1 VRHVLNREVEMFGAR
16 CWLSVAGV
24 AVLGAPLASHA
35 AGTAAGTSIQNTAQ
49 VSYTVGGST
58 VTADSNTSSVT
69 VAEILDAVLTI
80 ATPTVTV
87 SPGATAEEL
96 VFTLTNT
103 GNGNERFNLTAL
115 SAGVVGDDYDPTLAI
130 PAIYF
135 DTDTSGDFSAGDV
148 AYSAGVNDPLLAAD
162 ASVRLIVV
170 NSIPNTAV
178 NGNRGRS
185 QLTAAAA
192 TGTGAPGTPF
202 LGGGDGG
209 IIDAVAGTT
218 GGDAVLFGEYLVAD
232 VQLTAVKSQTIV
244 DQFGGARPLPGARI
258 NYQIVVTPSGSGS
271 ATGVAFGDRIPA
283 NTTFVAGSLQLN
295 GATLSDTA
303 DGDAGTFVS
312 APAPEV
318 RVTLGNLTSASGPQT
333 VTFAVTIN

>member
-1 VRHVLNREVEMFGAR
+1 VVRAR
-16 CWLSVAGV
+16 RLSVVGLSVA
-24 AVLGAPLASHA
+24 AIAALGAPFASHA
-35 AGTAAGTSIQNTAQ
+35 AGTAAGTNIQNTAQ
-49 VSYTVGGST
+49 VSYSVGSST
-58 VTADSNTSSVT
+58 VSATSNTSSVT
-69 VAEILDAVLTI
+69 VAEIVDAVLTI
-80 ATPTVTV
+80 ANPTATV
-87 SPGATAEEL
+87 SPGATGEEL

-103 GNGNERFNLTAL
+103 GNGSEAFNLTAL
-115 SAGVVGDDYDPTLAI
+115 SAGLVGDDFDPTLAS

-135 DTDTSGDFSAGDV
+135 DTDNSGDFSGGDL
-148 AYSAGVNDPLLAAD
+148 AYNPGVNDPLLAAD

-192 TGTGAPGTPF
+192 SGTDDPGTSLGPVGTGGVE
-202 LGGGDGG
+202 
-209 IIDAVAGTT
+209 AVVGAT
-218 GGDAVLFGEYLVAD
+218 GGRAILFGEYLVAD
-232 VQLTAVKSQTIV
+232 VQLTAVKSQSIA
-244 DQFGGARPLPGARI
+244 DQFGGQRPLPGARI
-258 NYQIVVTPSGSGS
+258 NYQVVVTAGGSGS
-271 ATGVAFGDRIPA
+271 ATGTAFSDLVPA
-283 NTTFVAGSLQLN
+283 NTTFVAGSLRLN

-333 VTFAVTIN
+333 VEFAVIIN

>member
-1 VRHVLNREVEMFGAR
+1 MAR
-16 CWLSVAGV
+16 ARWLSVAAV
-24 AVLGAPLASHA
+24 ASLGAPLASHA
-35 AGTAAGTSIQNTAQ
+35 AGTAAGTNIQNTAQ

-58 VTADSNTSSVT
+58 VTTSSNTSSLT

-80 ATPTVTV
+80 AAPTVTV

-103 GNGNERFNLTAL
+103 GNGTETFNLTAL
-115 SAGVVGDDYDPTLAI
+115 SAGVVGDDFDPTLAS

-135 DTDTSGDFSAGDV
+135 DTDSSGDFSGGDV
-148 AYSAGVNDPLLAAD
+148 AYNAGANNPVLAAD

-170 NSIPNTAV
+170 NNIPGAAL

-192 TGTGAPGTPF
+192 TGTGAPGTAF
-202 LGGGDGG
+202 IGGGDGG
-209 IIDAVAGTT
+209 VDAVAGTT
-218 GGDAVLFGEYLVAD
+218 GGDSVLFGEYLIAD

-258 NYQIVVTPSGSGS
+258 NYQVVVTPSGSGN
-271 ATGVAFGDRIPA
+271 ATAAAFSDLVPT
-283 NTTFVAGSLQLN
+283 NTTYVAGSLRLN
-295 GATLSDTA
+295 GAPLSDGA
-303 DGDAGTFVS
+303 DADAGTFVS

-318 RVTLGNLTSASGPQT
+318 RVTLGNLAGGSGPQT
-333 VTFAVTIN
+333 IEFAVTIN

>member
-1 VRHVLNREVEMFGAR
+1 MFRAR

-35 AGTAAGTSIQNTAQ
+35 AGTPAGTNIQSTAQ
-49 VSYTVGGST
+49 VSYTVGSST
-58 VTADSNTSSVT
+58 VTASSNTSSVT

-80 ATPTVTV
+80 ASPTVTV

-103 GNGNERFNLTAL
+103 GNGTERFNLTAL
-115 SAGVVGDDYDPTLAI
+115 SAGVVGDDFDPTLAT

-135 DTDTSGDFSAGDV
+135 DTDSSGDFSGGDL
-148 AYSAGVNDPLLAAD
+148 AYNAGVNDPVLAAD

-170 NSIPNTAV
+170 NNIPNTAV

-202 LGGGDGG
+202 INGGDGG
-209 IIDAVAGTT
+209 TIDAVAGTT
-218 GGDAVLFGEYLVAD
+218 GGDAALFGEYLVAD
-232 VQLTAVKSQTIV
+232 VQLTAVKSQAIV
-244 DQFGGARPLPGARI
+244 DPFGGLRALPRARI
-258 NYQIVVTPSGSGS
+258 NYQVVVTASGSGS
-271 ATGVAFGDRIPA
+271 AAGAAFTDLIPA
-283 NTTFVAGSLQLN
+283 NTTFIAGSLRLN
-295 GATLSDTA
+295 GAALSDGA

-312 APAPEV
+312 TPAPEV

-333 VTFAVTIN
+333 VEFAVTIN

>member
-1 VRHVLNREVEMFGAR
+1 MFRAVR
-16 CWLSVAGV
+16 WLSVAGM

-49 VSYTVGGST
+49 VTYTVGGST
-58 VTADSNTSSVT
+58 VTADSNTSSIT

-103 GNGNERFNLTAL
+103 GNGSERFNLAAL
-115 SAGVVGDDYDPTLAI
+115 SAGVVGDDYDPTLAT

-135 DTDTSGDFSAGDV
+135 DSDSSGDFSGGDV
-148 AYSAGVNDPLLAAD
+148 AYNAGVNDPVLAAD

-170 NSIPNTAV
+170 NDIPNTAV

-185 QLTAAAA
+185 QLSAAAA

-209 IIDAVAGTT
+209 VDAVAGTT

-271 ATGVAFGDRIPA
+271 ATAVAFGDRIPA